1 MIGTKLHVDHG
12 SPYQFQ
18 WGGWQG
24 GGQRQKGFCPK
35 ATGTDQ
41 VKDDDINKGCNYIW
55 EHEGGRAYHGL
66 IHLHFANFPF
76 LCVSEHIHENFTI

>member
-1 MIGTKLHVDHG
+1 VKPRNLICFQKFLYLWPILMIGTKLHVDHG

-41 VKDDDINKGCNYIW
+41 VKDDDINKGCNYI
-55 EHEGGRAYHGL
+55 
-66 IHLHFANFPF
+66 
-76 LCVSEHIHENFTI
+76 

>member
-41 VKDDDINKGCNYIW
+41 VKDDDINKGCNNI
-55 EHEGGRAYHGL
+55 
-66 IHLHFANFPF
+66 
-76 LCVSEHIHENFTI
+76 